1 MSHPDTPITPTES
14 HGENPLQSES
24 TQPSSP
30 VTDAADREMTDAA
43 AEPEPEPQ
51 DVEGMDAQAKALMH
65 LLNTSEVC
73 LSHLFLE
80 WELDALWL
88 LS

>member
-1 MSHPDTPITPTES
+1 MSNADTPITPTKS
-14 HGENPLQSES
+14 NGENLLRSES

-30 VTDAADREMTDAA
+30 MTDAADREMTDAA
-43 AEPEPEPQ
+43 AEPQ

-73 LSHLFLE
+73 LSFISICL
-80 WELDALWL
+80 
-88 LS
+88 